1 MQERGRASRIVL
13 LTVAWMA
20 LVAAAVLWGVGEE
33 QSNLEAAAK
42 AELAA
47 AGIPVQYVDFE
58 GRDAVLGG
66 PESIRAEAETVVA
79 SLRGVRRVRWLDPD
93 EIDTRDDLII
103 TTSTVASTGTVAIL
117 PPTETSGH
125 ADTATFAIRI
135 EMGRVTMQ
143 GSLPDAGSAARLAA
157 AADRLYAPLLD
168 NDLVI
173 DSSLDPVPW
182 VGEVAGAISA
192 LPMIGVV
199 ELSITGSDAVLSGF
213 APDEAAGRALQTAVE
228 AALGPDLTLTGDV
241 TITGLAPPFLEGTM
255 GEDGILRVAGTVA
268 SMDVADFV
276 LGLFVDA
283 YGKDHIVDGLTI
295 NSSVDTSFALFR
307 LPALFVLLRPYQNW
321 HFTVSGN
328 DLTGEIRGGPFPT
341 GGTELTTEMIPQVPA
356 VVTIMTEHP
365 ELVVT
370 VLGHTDDVGSQE
382 ANQLLSEERA
392 TAGAGLLV
400 RSGIPADRVLAV
412 GYGDTRPIADN
423 DTAAG
428 RLENRRIEFTFAPQG
443 GPS

>member
-1 MQERGRASRIVL
+1 VL
-13 LTVAWMA
+13 LTVAWVA

-47 AGIPVQYVDFE
+47 AGIPIQYVGFE

-66 PESIRAEAETVVA
+66 PASIQDEAEALVA
-79 SLRGVRRVRWLDPD
+79 TLRGVRRVRWLDPD
-93 EIDTRDDLII
+93 EIETRDDLII
-103 TTSTVASTGTVAIL
+103 TTSTVASSGTAAIL
-117 PPTETSGH
+117 PPTDQSGH
-125 ADTATFAIRI
+125 ADTASFSIRI
-135 EMGRVTMQ
+135 EMGRVTME
-143 GSLPDAGSAARLAA
+143 GSLPDAESAARLAA

-173 DSSLDPVPW
+173 DSSLEPVSW
-182 VGEVAGAISA
+182 VGEVAQAISA

-199 ELSITGSDAVLSGF
+199 ELGITGSEAELSGL
-213 APDEAAGRALQTAVE
+213 APDEAAGRALHAAVGD
-228 AALGPDLTLTGDV
+228 ALGPDLTLTSDV
-241 TITGLAPPFLEGTM
+241 TVTGLAPPFLEGTM
-255 GEDGILRVAGTVA
+255 ADDGMLRVSGTVA
-268 SMDVADFV
+268 STDVADFV

-283 YGKDHIVDGLTI
+283 YGRDHVVDGLTI

-307 LPALFVLLRPYQNW
+307 LPALFVLLRSYENW

-328 DLTGEIRGGPFPT
+328 DLTGEIRGAPFPT
-341 GGTELTTEMIPQVPA
+341 GGTQLTAEMIPQVPA
-356 VVTIMTEHP
+356 VVTLMQEHP

-370 VLGHTDDVGSQE
+370 VLGHTDDVGSAE
-382 ANQLLSEERA
+382 TNQHLSEDRA
-392 TAGAGLLV
+392 AAGADLLV
-400 RSGIPADRVLAV
+400 RSGIPADRVLAE

-428 RLENRRIEFTFAPQG
+428 RLANRRIEFTFAPQG
-443 GPS
+443 GPA